1 MENGIIEII
10 REQLNSQ
17 LPGKIKK
24 IILYGSYAR
33 NSFHSDSDIDLLLIM
48 ESRIDESLR
57 KQIYDICYDL
67 NSKYDIWID
76 ISLLSEDDLKTVR
89 GKQPFVQNALLEG
102 IVL

>member
-1 MENGIIEII
+1 MANSIIEII
-10 REQLNSQ
+10 KEQLYRQ
-17 LPGKIKK
+17 IPGKIKK

-33 NSFHSDSDIDLLLIM
+33 NSYHSDSDIDILLIM

-57 KQIYDICYDL
+57 KQIYGICYDL

-76 ISLLSEDDLKTVR
+76 ISLLSEDDLSTIR
-89 GKQPFVQNALLEG
+89 GKQPYVQNALIEG